1 MLAVWSRQTAGEGLP
16 GPGIGLIIGWLAVLL
31 LAFHWARVVWSRTAV
46 QLAAEAERRQAV
58 AQRQHKTLLDDLGD
72 DPEKPN
78 P

>member
-1 MLAVWSRQTAGEGLP
+1 
-16 GPGIGLIIGWLAVLL
+16 
-31 LAFHWARVVWSRTAV
+31 
-46 QLAAEAERRQAV
+46 V

>member
-1 MLAVWSRQTAGEGLP
+1 
-16 GPGIGLIIGWLAVLL
+16 
-31 LAFHWARVVWSRTAV
+31 VVWSRTAV

-72 DPEKPN
+72 DPEKPG